1 MIFGPVVHKLEIEK
15 LIEYIWV
22 FAQKQN
28 KNGKIVRYRAQ
39 IVAQGFSQKPGIDL
53 WRNIFTNIGCNNISI
68 FDFASCIIRS
78 AFISNGWCYNL
89 FVRLSYFWT
98 RGSYT
103 WGCKTRWVQMNFCAK
118 SK

>member
-53 WRNIFTNIGCNNISI
+53 
-68 FDFASCIIRS
+68 
-78 AFISNGWCYNL
+78 
-89 FVRLSYFWT
+89 
-98 RGSYT
+98 
-103 WGCKTRWVQMNFCAK
+103 
-118 SK
+118 